1 VEYWNNGWRKIIL
14 KNLSYPPNIPVFH
27 PSIIPKYWSERSLYM
42 EVRKV
47 DRFDEEVVASLAQYT
62 LPQILF
68 KQAER
73 LGPTKIAMRE
83 KMYGIWLA
91 YSWQDYFGYTKNVAL
106 GLLSLGLKRGENV
119 GIITD
124 NHPEWL
130 FTEIGAQ
137 VLGAITVNL
146 FTSSIAKELATILK
160 RIQAAYVI
168 AQDQEQVDKLL
179 EMKEQLSHV
188 RKVIYIDPTGMRN
201 YTHHPWLMSFQELI
215 KRGKALDKAE
225 PHRFEEELWKGKPDE
240 VALMIMTSGTTGI
253 PKLAMISHQ
262 SFTEIARKWVETAPI
277 GVGDNWIS
285 ITPTAW
291 IVDQMWGVGVSPL
304 TGMTMNFPETLE
316 TQAEDFREI
325 GPVVVITSSRF
336 WEELASKIRVKI
348 ADAGF
353 VKRKLFDLGEK
364 IGGAVVDRESKKEP
378 VPTFLGILHKIL
390 ARVVY
395 RPLLDRVGCAQI
407 RAAITGGHPISPDVI
422 RFFRAKG
429 LNLKHAYGLTEGG
442 GVFQVQPDKEV
453 KPETV
458 GKPLPRTEIRIAED
472 QEVLVRT
479 HSCFVGYYQDPEAT
493 KKALIDGWLHT
504 GDAGYIDDDGHL
516 LIIGRK
522 EEIMRTKGGE
532 AISSDFIETRL
543 KFSPY
548 IKEAVVFGEGR
559 DYITGF
565 INIDFGN
572 VGSWAED
579 RMIPYTTYTDLSQQP
594 RVEELILGEVRL
606 VNTQLPKPM
615 RLKKIILLYKLLD
628 ADDEELTRTGK
639 VRRKF
644 VYEQYIKLIDAMY
657 SEEKELEVTGKVRYR
672 DGQVGS
678 IETKVKILTVE

>member
-1 VEYWNNGWRKIIL
+1 MKGREAK
-14 KNLSYPPNIPVFH
+14 
-27 PSIIPKYWSERSLYM
+27 
-42 EVRKV
+42 
-47 DRFDEEVVASLAQYT
+47 RFDREAVSSLINYT
-62 LPQILF
+62 IPQILF
-68 KQAER
+68 QQAKR
-73 LGPTKIAMRE
+73 FGKNKIAIRE
-83 KMYGIWLA
+83 KMYGVWLS
-91 YSWQDYFGYTKNVAL
+91 YTWEDYFRYTKNVAL
-106 GLLSLGLKRGENV
+106 GFKRLGLQRGESI

-130 FTEIGAQ
+130 FSELGAQ
-137 VLGAITVNL
+137 AVGAVTVNL
-146 FTSSIAKELATILK
+146 FTSSIAKELATMLN
-160 RIQAAYVI
+160 RIKAVFVV

-179 EMKEQLSHV
+179 EMKEALPLV
-188 RKVIYIDPTGMRN
+188 RKVIYVDPTGMRTYSN
-201 YTHHPWLMSFQELI
+201 NPWLIGFKDLLELGA
-215 KRGKALDKAE
+215 RTDAEE
-225 PHRFEEELWKGKPDE
+225 PHLFEEELGKGEPDE

-253 PKLAMISHQ
+253 PKLAMISHR
-262 SFTEIARKWVETAPI
+262 SFVEIARKWIETAPI
-277 GVGDNWIS
+277 GPGDNWIS

-325 GPVVVITSSRF
+325 GPVVIITSSRF
-336 WEELASKIRVKI
+336 WEELASKIRVRI
-348 ADAGF
+348 ADAGW
-353 VKRKLFDLGEK
+353 VKRKLFLLGERV
-364 IGGAVVDRESKKEP
+364 GGAVVDRESKKEP
-378 VPTFLGILHKIL
+378 IPTSLRFLHRLFSKI
-390 ARVVY
+390 VY
-395 RPLLDRVGCAQI
+395 KPLLDRVGCSQI

-442 GVFQVQPDKEV
+442 GVFQVQPDNEV

-458 GKPLPRTEIRIAED
+458 GKPLPRTEIKIAED

-479 HSCFVGYYQDPEAT
+479 PSCFVGYYEDPEAT
-493 KKALIDGWLHT
+493 QKALRDGWLHT

-522 EEIMRTKGGE
+522 EEIMRTRGGD
-532 AISSDFIETRL
+532 AVSSDFIETRL

-548 IKEAVVFGEGR
+548 IKEAVVWGEGR

-594 RVEELILGEVRL
+594 QVEELILGEVQH

-615 RLKKIILLYKLLD
+615 RLKKILLLYKLLD

-644 VYEQYIKLIDAMY
+644 VYDQYRNLIEAMY
-657 SEEKELEVTGKVRYR
+657 NDQKELEVTGKVRYR
-672 DGQVGS
+672 DGHVGT
-678 IETKVKILTVE
+678 ITTKVRILTVE

>member
-1 VEYWNNGWRKIIL
+1 MGDKIERF
-14 KNLSYPPNIPVFH
+14 NQEALS
-27 PSIIPKYWSERSLYM
+27 SLM
-42 EVRKV
+42 N
-47 DRFDEEVVASLAQYT
+47 YT

-68 KQAER
+68 KQAKE
-73 LGPTKIAMRE
+73 LGSSKIALRE
-83 KMYGIWLA
+83 KMYGIWLSYNWA
-91 YSWQDYFGYTKNVAL
+91 DYFRYTKNVAL
-106 GLLSLGLKRGENV
+106 GLLTLGLKRGENI

-137 VLGAITVNL
+137 ALGAITINL
-146 FTSSIAKELATILK
+146 FTSSVAKELTTMLN
-160 RIQAAYVI
+160 RIQAVFVV

-179 EMKEQLSHV
+179 EMKEQLPHV
-188 RKVIYIDPTGMRN
+188 RKVIYVDQTGMRT
-201 YTHHPWLMSFQELI
+201 YTNNPWLMSFRELLDLGAELDQEQPIL
-215 KRGKALDKAE
+215 
-225 PHRFEEELWKGKPDE
+225 FEEELWKGKPDE

-253 PKLAMISHQ
+253 PKLAMISHR

-277 GVGDNWIS
+277 GPGDNWIS

-316 TQAEDFREI
+316 TITEDFREI
-325 GPVVVITSSRF
+325 GPVVIITSSRF
-336 WEELASKIRVKI
+336 WEDLASKIRVKV
-348 ADAGF
+348 ADAGW
-353 VKRKLFDLGEK
+353 VKRKLFVLGEK
-364 IGGAVVDRESKKEP
+364 IGGALVDHESKKEP
-378 VPTFLGILHKIL
+378 VPTPVRALHKIF

-395 RPLLDRVGCAQI
+395 RPLLDRVGCSQI

-453 KPETV
+453 KPESV
-458 GKPLPRTEIRIAED
+458 GKPLPRTEVKIAED

-479 HSCFVGYYQDPEAT
+479 PSCFVGYYQDPEAT
-493 KKALIDGWLHT
+493 KKALRDGWLHT

-548 IKEAVVFGEGR
+548 IKEAVVWGEGR

-594 RVEELILGEVRL
+594 PVEELILGEVRL

-615 RLKKIILLYKLLD
+615 RLHKMILLYKLLD

-644 VYEQYIKLIDAMY
+644 VYEQYIKLIEAMY
-657 SEEKELEVTGKVRYR
+657 SDQKELEVTGKVRYR
-672 DGQVGS
+672 DGQVGT

>member
-1 VEYWNNGWRKIIL
+1 MQVEKT
-14 KNLSYPPNIPVFH
+14 K
-27 PSIIPKYWSERSLYM
+27 
-42 EVRKV
+42 
-47 DRFDEEVVASLAQYT
+47 RFDQETLSSLTQYT

-73 LGPTKIAMRE
+73 LGQEKIAIRE

-91 YSWQDYFGYTKNVAL
+91 YSWQDYLRYTKNAAL
-106 GLLSLGLKRGENV
+106 GFISLGLKRGENIS
-119 GIITD
+119 IITD

-130 FTEIGAQ
+130 FSEMGTQAI
-137 VLGAITVNL
+137 GAITINL
-146 FTSSIAKELATILK
+146 FTSSIAKELATMLN
-160 RIQAAYVI
+160 RIQAVYVV

-188 RKVIYIDPTGMRN
+188 RKVIYVDPTGMRTYAN
-201 YTHHPWLMSFQELI
+201 NPWLMSFKELLDLGA
-215 KRGKALDKAE
+215 KLDKE
-225 PHRFEEELWKGKPDE
+225 QPHRFEEELSKGKPDE

-253 PKLAMISHQ
+253 PKLAMISHR

-291 IVDQMWGVGVSPL
+291 IVDQMWGMGVSPL
-304 TGMTMNFPETLE
+304 TGMAMNFPETLE

-325 GPVVVITSSRF
+325 GPAVIITSSRF
-336 WEELASKIRVKI
+336 WEDLASKIRVKI

-353 VKRKLFDLGEK
+353 VKRKLFALGEK

-378 VPTFLGILHKIL
+378 VPGYLQLLHRIF
-390 ARVVY
+390 ARIVY
-395 RPLLDRVGCAQI
+395 RPLLDRVGCGQI

-458 GKPLPRTEIRIAED
+458 GKPLPRTEIKIAED
-472 QEVLVRT
+472 QEVLVKT
-479 HSCFVGYYQDPEAT
+479 PSCFAGYYQDPEAT
-493 KKALIDGWLHT
+493 KKALRDGWLHT

-548 IKEAVVFGEGR
+548 IKEAVVWGEGR

-594 RVEELILGEVRL
+594 PVEELILGEVRL

-644 VYEQYIKLIDAMY
+644 VYEQYIKLIEAMY
-657 SEEKELEVTGKVRYR
+657 SDQQELEVRGKVRYR
-672 DGQVGS
+672 DGQVGT

>member
-1 VEYWNNGWRKIIL
+1 
-14 KNLSYPPNIPVFH
+14 
-27 PSIIPKYWSERSLYM
+27 M
-42 EVRKV
+42 EVRKIERPDQESV
-47 DRFDEEVVASLAQYT
+47 SALSQYT

-68 KQAER
+68 KQATE
-73 LGPTKIAMRE
+73 LGTRKIAIRE
-83 KMYGIWLA
+83 KMFGIWQA
-91 YSWQDYFGYTKNVAL
+91 YHWQDYFRYTKHVAL
-106 GLLSLGLKRGENV
+106 GLFALGLKRGENV

-130 FTEIGAQ
+130 FSEMGAQ
-137 VLGAITVNL
+137 AMGAITVNL
-146 FTSSIAKELATILK
+146 FTSSVAKELTTMLN
-160 RIQAAYVI
+160 RIQAALVV

-188 RKVIYIDPTGMRN
+188 RKVIYVDPTGMRT
-201 YTHHPWLMSFQELI
+201 YTNNPWLISFKEL
-215 KRGKALDKAE
+215 LDLGAKMDAE
-225 PHRFEEELWKGKPDE
+225 QPNRFEEELWRGKPDE

-253 PKLAMISHQ
+253 PKLAMISHR

-277 GVGDNWIS
+277 GIGDNWIS

-291 IVDQMWGVGVSPL
+291 IVDQMWGMGVSPL
-304 TGMTMNFPETLE
+304 TGMAMNFPETPE
-316 TQAEDFREI
+316 TATEDFKEI
-325 GPVVVITSSRF
+325 GPAVIITSSRF
-336 WEELASKIRVKI
+336 WEDLASKIRVKI
-348 ADAGF
+348 ADAGW
-353 VKRKLFDLGEK
+353 VKRKLFILGEK
-364 IGGAVVDRESKKEP
+364 IGGAVVDHQSKKEP
-378 VPTFLGILHKIL
+378 VPSYLQWLHRL
-390 ARVVY
+390 AARIVY
-395 RPLLDRVGCAQI
+395 RPLLGRVGCSQI

-442 GVFQVQPDKEV
+442 GVFQVQPDGEV
-453 KPETV
+453 KPESV
-458 GKPLPRTEIRIAED
+458 GKPLPRTEIKIAED

-479 HSCFVGYYQDPEAT
+479 PSCFVGYYQDPEAT
-493 KKALIDGWLHT
+493 KKALRDGWLHT

-522 EEIMRTKGGE
+522 EEIMRTKAGE

-548 IKEAVVFGEGR
+548 IKEAVVWGEGR
-559 DYITGF
+559 EYITGF

-594 RVEELILGEVRL
+594 SVEELILGEVRI

-615 RLKKIILLYKLLD
+615 RLRRMILLYKLLD

-644 VYEQYIKLIDAMY
+644 VYEQYIKLIEAMY
-657 SEEKELEVTGKVRYR
+657 RDQSELEVTGKVKYR
-672 DGQVGS
+672 DGHVGT
-678 IETKVKILTVE
+678 ITTKVKILTVE

>member
-1 VEYWNNGWRKIIL
+1 MGNNMERF
-14 KNLSYPPNIPVFH
+14 NQETLS
-27 PSIIPKYWSERSLYM
+27 SLM
-42 EVRKV
+42 N
-47 DRFDEEVVASLAQYT
+47 FT

-68 KQAER
+68 KQAKE
-73 LGPTKIAMRE
+73 LGSNKIAIRE
-83 KMYGIWLA
+83 KMYGIWLS
-91 YSWQDYFGYTKNVAL
+91 YNWTDYFRYTKNVAL
-106 GLLSLGLKRGENV
+106 GLKALGLKRGENI

-137 VLGAITVNL
+137 ALGAITVNL
-146 FTSSIAKELATILK
+146 FTSSIAKELTTMLN
-160 RIQAAYVI
+160 RIQAVFVV

-179 EMKEQLSHV
+179 EMKEQLSTV
-188 RKVIYIDPTGMRN
+188 RKVIYVDQTGMRTYAN
-201 YTHHPWLMSFQELI
+201 NPWLMSFKELLDLGA
-215 KRGKALDKAE
+215 KLDKE
-225 PHRFEEELWKGKPDE
+225 QPNLFEEELWKGKPDE

-277 GVGDNWIS
+277 GPGDNWIS

-316 TQAEDFREI
+316 TMTEDFREI
-325 GPVVVITSSRF
+325 GPVVIITSSRF
-336 WEELASKIRVKI
+336 WEDLASKIRVKI
-348 ADAGF
+348 ADAGW
-353 VKRKLFDLGEK
+353 VKRKLFALGEK
-364 IGGAVVDRESKKEP
+364 IGGALVDHESKKEP
-378 VPTFLGILHKIL
+378 VPTSLQILHKIL
-390 ARVVY
+390 ARIVY

-407 RAAITGGHPISPDVI
+407 HAAITGGHPISPDVI

-453 KPETV
+453 KPESV
-458 GKPLPRTEIRIAED
+458 GKPLPRTEVKIAED

-479 HSCFVGYYQDPEAT
+479 PSCFVGYYQDPEAT

-548 IKEAVVFGEGR
+548 IKEAVVWGEAR

-594 RVEELILGEVRL
+594 PVEELILGEVRL

-644 VYEQYIKLIDAMY
+644 VYEQYIKLIEAMY
-657 SEEKELEVTGKVRYR
+657 SGEKDLEVTGKVRYR
-672 DGQVGS
+672 DGQVGT
-678 IETKVKILTVE
+678 ITTKVKILTVE

>member
-1 VEYWNNGWRKIIL
+1 MELRKIER
-14 KNLSYPPNIPVFH
+14 PDEQTV
-27 PSIIPKYWSERSLYM
+27 WSLC
-42 EVRKV
+42 
-47 DRFDEEVVASLAQYT
+47 QYT

-68 KQAER
+68 KQAKE
-73 LGPTKIAMRE
+73 LGTRKIAIRE
-83 KMYGIWLA
+83 KMYGIWQA
-91 YSWQDYFGYTKNVAL
+91 YNWDDYFRYTKNVAL
-106 GLLSLGLKRGENV
+106 GLFALGLKRGENV
-119 GIITD
+119 GIISD

-130 FTEIGAQ
+130 FSELGAQ
-137 VLGAITVNL
+137 AIGAITVNL
-146 FTSSIAKELATILK
+146 FTSSVAKELATMLN
-160 RIQAAYVI
+160 RIQATYVV

-188 RKVIYIDPTGMRN
+188 RRVIYVDPTGMRTYADN
-201 YTHHPWLMSFQELI
+201 PWLMSFKQL
-215 KRGKALDKAE
+215 LDLGTDVDAQR
-225 PHRFEEELWKGKPDE
+225 PTLFEEELWKGKPEE

-253 PKLAMISHQ
+253 PKLAMISHR

-277 GVGDNWIS
+277 GIGDNWIS

-291 IVDQMWGVGVSPL
+291 IVDQMWGMGVSPL
-304 TGMTMNFPETLE
+304 TGMSMNFPETQE
-316 TQAEDFREI
+316 TVAEDFREI
-325 GPVVVITSSRF
+325 GPAVIITSSRF
-336 WEELASKIRVKI
+336 WEDLASKIRVKI
-348 ADAGF
+348 ADAGWL
-353 VKRKLFDLGEK
+353 KRKLFVLGEK
-364 IGGAVVDRESKKEP
+364 VGGAVVDRESKKEP
-378 VPTFLGILHKIL
+378 VPPLLRFLH
-390 ARVVY
+390 RVAAKLVY
-395 RPLLDRVGCAQI
+395 RPLLDRVGCGQI
-407 RAAITGGHPISPDVI
+407 RAAVTGGHPISPDVI

-442 GVFQVQPDKEV
+442 GVFQVQPDGEV
-453 KPETV
+453 KPESV
-458 GKPLPRTEIRIAED
+458 GKPLPRTEIKIAED

-479 HSCFVGYYQDPEAT
+479 PSCFVGYYQDVEAT
-493 KKALIDGWLHT
+493 QKALCDGWLHT

-548 IKEAVVFGEGR
+548 IKEAVVWGEGR
-559 DYITGF
+559 DCITGF

-594 RVEELILGEVRL
+594 AVEELILGEIRH

-644 VYEQYIKLIDAMY
+644 VYEQYINLIEAMY
-657 SEEKELEVTGKVRYR
+657 SDLKELEVTGKVRYR
-672 DGQVGS
+672 DGQVGT
-678 IETKVKILTVE
+678 ITTKVKILTVE

>member
-1 VEYWNNGWRKIIL
+1 
-14 KNLSYPPNIPVFH
+14 
-27 PSIIPKYWSERSLYM
+27 M
-42 EVRKV
+42 TEVRKTERI
-47 DRFDEEVVASLAQYT
+47 DQQTLLSLMNYT

-68 KQAER
+68 QQAKR
-73 LGPTKIAMRE
+73 FGSQKIAIRE
-83 KMYGIWLA
+83 KMYGIWLS
-91 YSWQDYFGYTKNVAL
+91 YTWEDYLRYTKQVAL
-106 GLLSLGLKRGENV
+106 GLKHMGLQRGEKI

-130 FTEIGAQ
+130 FTEMGAQ
-137 VLGAITVNL
+137 AIGAITVNL
-146 FTSSIAKELATILK
+146 FTSSIAKELAIMLN
-160 RIQAAYVI
+160 RIQAVFVV

-179 EMKEQLSHV
+179 EVKGDLPHV
-188 RKVIYIDPTGMRN
+188 RKVIYIDQTGMRTYVGN
-201 YTHHPWLMSFQELI
+201 PWLMSFKELLELGAKVDQEQ
-215 KRGKALDKAE
+215 
-225 PHRFEEELWKGKPDE
+225 PHLFEEELWKGKPDE

-253 PKLAMISHQ
+253 PKLAMISHR

-277 GVGDNWIS
+277 GPEDNWIS

-291 IVDQMWGVGVSPL
+291 IVDQMWGMGVSPL
-304 TGMTMNFPETLE
+304 AGMAMNFPETLE

-325 GPVVVITSSRF
+325 GPVVIITSSRF
-336 WEELASKIRVKI
+336 WEDLASKIRVKM
-348 ADAGF
+348 ADAGW
-353 VKRKLFDLGEK
+353 VKRKLFHLGEK

-378 VPTFLGILHKIL
+378 VPSVLRILHKIFSKI
-390 ARVVY
+390 VY
-395 RPLLDRVGCAQI
+395 QPLLDRVGCSQI

-458 GKPLPRTEIRIAED
+458 GKPLPRTEIKIAED

-479 HSCFVGYYQDPEAT
+479 PSCFVGYYQDPEAT
-493 KKALIDGWLHT
+493 QKALRNGWLHT

-522 EEIMRTKGGE
+522 EEIMRTKAGE
-532 AISSDFIETRL
+532 AISADFIETRL

-548 IKEAVVFGEGR
+548 IKEAVVWGEGR

-579 RMIPYTTYTDLSQQP
+579 RMIPYTTYTDLSQRP
-594 RVEELILGEVRL
+594 EVEELILNEVRQ
-606 VNTQLPKPM
+606 VNNQLPKPM

-644 VYEQYIKLIDAMY
+644 VYEQYLNLIEAMY
-657 SEEKELEVTGKVRYR
+657 SGKEELEVTGKVRYR
-672 DGQVGS
+672 DGHVGT
-678 IETKVKILTVE
+678 ITTKVKILTVE